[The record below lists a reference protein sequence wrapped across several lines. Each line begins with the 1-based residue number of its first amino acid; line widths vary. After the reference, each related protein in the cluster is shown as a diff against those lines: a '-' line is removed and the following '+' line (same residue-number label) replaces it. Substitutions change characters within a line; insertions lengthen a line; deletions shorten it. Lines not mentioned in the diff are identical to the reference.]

1 MFEINIYI
9 KKVGMTQFLIKNLR
23 DHGGEP
29 LKKETNGEYMK
40 QETDKEY
47 EDEGGIM

>member
-1 MFEINIYI
+1 
-9 KKVGMTQFLIKNLR
+9 MTIQLRMKNLR
-23 DHGGEP
+23 NDGGEP

-47 EDEGGIM
+47 EDQGGIM